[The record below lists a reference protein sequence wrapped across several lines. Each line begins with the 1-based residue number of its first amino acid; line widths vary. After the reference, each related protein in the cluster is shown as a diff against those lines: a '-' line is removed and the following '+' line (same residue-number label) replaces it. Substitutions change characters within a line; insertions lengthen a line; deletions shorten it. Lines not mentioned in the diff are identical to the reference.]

1 MKAQV
6 LGSGTLGVKARNC
19 RPDKLNLP
27 EAR

>member
-27 EAR
+27 EAQ